1 MMMSGKEELNA
12 VEKRV
17 EEVESL
23 ISEYQASLGL
33 PTSFTNSDLG
43 QYLNLRIEQIR
54 KMSPEQCAEASFA
67 LAQQALYVQQEI
79 NKHNQRINWAKTNI
93 NVIVTGTIDQY
104 GGKFTPFESRKVL
117 AIKDNDYA
125 SKLQELVVKAQQM
138 VDTLA
143 YIPAKIKFV
152 ADMLSEYKRTKE
164 LSNV

>member
-1 MMMSGKEELNA
+1 MSGNIESN
-12 VEKRV
+12 RV
-17 EEVESL
+17 DERITEVEAL
-23 ISEYQASLGL
+23 LLEYQRSLGL
-33 PTSFTNSDLG
+33 VPSIHNADIG
-43 QYLNLRIEQIR
+43 KYLNMSVEQIR